1 MKLQL
6 DGIFRFSEF
15 RYAKSGKAKIG
26 FLFAKSGATA
36 FGICSVWCLLLS
48 GTDFVKGR
56 ACRSLTGLR
65 LSAGKPS
72 HADLYYD
79 QDQ

>member
-1 MKLQL
+1 MGSFVLANSVMQKA
-6 DGIFRFSEF
+6 
-15 RYAKSGKAKIG
+15 AKQKS
-26 FLFAKSGATA
+26 LSFAKSGATA

-56 ACRSLTGLR
+56 ACRSLAGLR

-79 QDQ
+79 QDQRTLSR